1 VNELRIG
8 IVGFGYTGRL
18 HLEACRR
25 LGNTRVVAV
34 ADSVPQ
40 ALGQASG
47 DLLKFR
53 DYREL
58 LSLDLDVVHICLP
71 TSLHAEAAL
80 GALESGKHV
89 LVEKPIAATV
99 EEAEEMMTVAQK
111 AGRLL
116 YTGMTHRFYPE
127 IRQAKQRVEDGEI
140 GEVVMIRDSIFES
153 VGFLGAPA
161 WYQSK
166 RLAGG
171 GTVLSSGVHLVDRV
185 LWFANKTPTFVF
197 GSVSN
202 KMLGGEVEDTAQMS
216 LCFDSSCF
224 GQLTFGWLAN
234 PHPLICDLELTGTR
248 GSIVVHTW
256 QGYELRRADGVKQF
270 PIYTSESH
278 QEKVLVGLRDEIL
291 EFYTAVREGRE
302 PWPSVQ
308 ETSRA
313 IRVVES
319 FYESA
324 RTGAV
329 VRLEEL

>member
-1 VNELRIG
+1 MNELRIG
-8 IVGFGYTGRL
+8 IVGLGYTGKL

-25 LGNTRVVAV
+25 LENTRVVAV
-34 ADSVPQ
+34 ADSAPQ
-40 ALGQASG
+40 TMDQASG

-58 LSLDLDVVHICLP
+58 LSLDLDIVHICLP
-71 TSLHAEAAL
+71 TSLHSQVAR

-99 EEAEEMMTVAQK
+99 EEAEGMMAVAQK

-166 RLAGG
+166 RFAGG

-185 LWFANKTPTFVF
+185 LWFANKSAT
-197 GSVSN
+197 SVSLRLEQDARRRSGRHGAN
-202 KMLGGEVEDTAQMS
+202 VVVLRLLLFRSVDFRVA
-216 LCFDSSCF
+216 
-224 GQLTFGWLAN
+224 GQ
-234 PHPLICDLELTGTR
+234 P
-248 GSIVVHTW
+248 
-256 QGYELRRADGVKQF
+256 
-270 PIYTSESH
+270 
-278 QEKVLVGLRDEIL
+278 
-291 EFYTAVREGRE
+291 
-302 PWPSVQ
+302 PSVDLRFGTDRHSREHCCAYMARIIVLRCGRR
-308 ETSRA
+308 ETVSD
-313 IRVVES
+313 
-319 FYESA
+319 
-324 RTGAV
+324 
-329 VRLEEL
+329 L